1 MSVTLCGRVAKPR
14 LHNAIPPSAERYM
27 LTPIIHY
34 TAADCISLHGLCR
47 ASFRD
52 GKSFRFIMLRSGM
65 ANRSVKDCR
74 VGRMRPPRND
84 KSDRFCW
91 KTEQFSERNVWKMM
105 TKRSKNDAEQHRHSI
120 HLEALYYAATRKFIR
135 SHVVL
140 LCSAIFSRTP
150 RSVGDNPKEPLN
162 QSAAALSGSFV
173 PAYRFEIKDSCDFQT
188 SIWNK
193 IPR

>member
-1 MSVTLCGRVAKPR
+1 MVSRGEARKHEARRNT
-14 LHNAIPPSAERYM
+14 HNGNRETDSTAHSAF
-27 LTPIIHY
+27 
-34 TAADCISLHGLCR
+34 S
-47 ASFRD
+47 ASFSD
-52 GKSFRFIMLRSGM
+52 SGSFRFIMLRSGM

-74 VGRMRPPRND
+74 VGRTRPPRND
-84 KSDRFCW
+84 KTGRFCR
-91 KTEQFSERNVWKMM
+91 KTEQFSERNVWKIM
-105 TKRSKNDAEQHRHSI
+105 TKRLKDDAEQHRHSI
-120 HLEALYYAATRKFIR
+120 HLDALYHAATRKFIR

-150 RSVGDNPKEPLN
+150 RRIRDNPREPLN

>member
-1 MSVTLCGRVAKPR
+1 MRQRKRTGRYC
-14 LHNAIPPSAERYM
+14 PSRGSRYGDFFS
-27 LTPIIHY
+27 P
-34 TAADCISLHGLCR
+34 R
-47 ASFRD
+47 ASV
-52 GKSFRFIMLRSGM
+52 LRHGM
-65 ANRSVKDCR
+65 PCLWLKDCH
-74 VGRMRPPRND
+74 VGRTRPPRND